1 MNFVLLSYVSFF
13 KYYRVFWAYGVL
25 KCNKLAVHFKLTLDM
40 IFVVLYKYLSCH
52 AEKII
57 DKDLVLTVTI
67 NYRIILLMIL
77 FITSWCKPLKTDPSG
92 ENEPMPLN

>member
-1 MNFVLLSYVSFF
+1 M
-13 KYYRVFWAYGVL
+13 FWVYGVL

-40 IFVVLYKYLSCH
+40 IFAVLYKYLSCH

-57 DKDLVLTVTI
+57 DKGLVTI
-67 NYRIILLMIL
+67 NYRITLLMML

-92 ENEPMPLN
+92 EI